1 MKAVKSFKN
10 ADSITSYDKGPDAM
24 EEELEL
30 KYNRKF
36 QNLKVATSKNMEG

>member
-1 MKAVKSFKN
+1 MKVVKSFKN
-10 ADSITSYDKGPDAM
+10 ADYISYDKGPDAM

>member
-1 MKAVKSFKN
+1 MKVVKSFKN
-10 ADSITSYDKGPDAM
+10 ADYITSYDKGPDAM

-30 KYNRKF
+30 KYKKKF